1 MTAIAHFDDHQVVA
15 FARWLEA
22 DLAEI
27 VDRPMWSMSTRDAE
41 HALLALTRVRGQLD
55 ALLMRVLRQA
65 EAVGAGLDTGATS
78 TTNWWSHATRTTR
91 AEAHRTARLARSLED
106 HEEVGRALV
115 AGDVRTEQAR
125 VVTEAVD
132 ALPDVVEEGVP
143 EAATRFLLE
152 EAGEHD
158 AKALRVLGR
167 RVLEVVDPD
176 AADADEARRL
186 EAEEADA
193 LAAAS
198 FTLVDDGRGS
208 CHGRFTVP
216 SLHGAM
222 LAKDLKAR
230 VARTPGKA
238 VEGDPGQVAPRYS
251 RHGMGLAFVDYIETR
266 PRRSVPKAGG
276 LAATV
281 VVTMELETLL
291 GGLKAASLD
300 TGGRISA
307 GEARRLACRAGIIPV
322 VLGGPSVPLDVG
334 RRRRFH
340 TEAQRIAMGI
350 RDGGCTAD
358 GCDAPPAMTEA
369 HHDEVPWS
377 RNGGT
382 SVEKGRLLCPPHHRR
397 IHDPAFQHHLDKHGK
412 VRFTRRT

>member
-152 EAGEHD
+152 KAGEHD
-158 AKALRVLGR
+158 ARRSGSWAAACWRWSTRMPPMPTR
-167 RVLEVVDPD
+167 RV
-176 AADADEARRL
+176 
-186 EAEEADA
+186 
-193 LAAAS
+193 
-198 FTLVDDGRGS
+198 GW
-208 CHGRFTVP
+208 
-216 SLHGAM
+216 
-222 LAKDLKAR
+222 
-230 VARTPGKA
+230 
-238 VEGDPGQVAPRYS
+238 
-251 RHGMGLAFVDYIETR
+251 
-266 PRRSVPKAGG
+266 
-276 LAATV
+276 
-281 VVTMELETLL
+281 
-291 GGLKAASLD
+291 
-300 TGGRISA
+300 
-307 GEARRLACRAGIIPV
+307 
-322 VLGGPSVPLDVG
+322 
-334 RRRRFH
+334 RRRR
-340 TEAQRIAMGI
+340 RMPWLL
-350 RDGGCTAD
+350 RRS
-358 GCDAPPAMTEA
+358 
-369 HHDEVPWS
+369 PWS
-377 RNGGT
+377 TTG
-382 SVEKGRLLCPPHHRR
+382 EGRATAASPSPHCMGRCS
-397 IHDPAFQHHLDKHGK
+397 P
-412 VRFTRRT
+412 RT